1 MIFPVFHDFLMIFP
15 WLLAKAR
22 ISGRV
27 TYSRLLEFVD
37 EGSVWPGEMEEMEN
51 PFDDGNIW
59 ANYWLIIVYSIT
71 IITHYYISIN
81 IVQ

>member
-1 MIFPVFHDFLMIFP
+1 MAFSWIFPGFSNDFPGFRMIFP

-37 EGSVWPGEMEEMEN
+37 EGSVWPGEMEME
-51 PFDDGNIW
+51 DK
-59 ANYWLIIVYSIT
+59 
-71 IITHYYISIN
+71 
-81 IVQ
+81 